1 MSFDVFQFD
10 SRVQYAIRS
19 AGYTTPTPI
28 QKQAIPPALAGR
40 DLIGLAQTGTGKTAA
55 FALPIIQRLLA
66 SRPGKIRALVVA
78 PTRELA
84 GQIDE
89 SFRLLGRPANIRST
103 AVYGGVGFNPQF
115 EKLRAGLDVLVACP
129 GRLLDH
135 LGRKTVDLSHVE
147 VLVLDEA
154 DRMLDMGFL
163 PDIRRILQKLPA
175 GRQTMLF
182 SATMPSEIR
191 TLTRDFLR
199 DPETVQAGELR
210 PASSV
215 AHALYPV
222 PAHLKTPLLL
232 EMLKQ
237 FDTGSVVVFTKTKH
251 RAKKVAL
258 QLERAGHQAACLQ
271 GNLSQNRR
279 DAAIG
284 GFRDG
289 SVKILVATDI
299 ASRGI
304 DVLSITHVV
313 NYDMPDTVD
322 AYTHR
327 IGRTGRVDRTG
338 DAVTL
343 ATRDDEAMIRA
354 VERTL
359 GEPLARLKMDGFD
372 YKAPAPAAGDARER
386 SPREGGGYAD
396 RANRRPAPHAPVT
409 HQPRRH
415 ATAQPAASTH
425 RAAQGNRRTAPPHR
439 PGQRPVHSRGQADG
453 NSAQGSRR

>member
-1 MSFDVFQFD
+1 VSFDVFAFD
-10 SRVQYAIRS
+10 PRVMSGIRS

-66 SRPGKIRALVVA
+66 GRPGKIRVLVLA

-89 SFRLLGRPANIRST
+89 TFRLLGQPGNIRST
-103 AVYGGVGFNPQF
+103 PIFGGVGFNPQF
-115 EKLRAGLDVLVACP
+115 EKLRAGVDVLVACP

-135 LGRKTVDLSHVE
+135 LGRKTADLSHVE
-147 VLVLDEA
+147 VLVVDEA

-163 PDIRRILQKLPA
+163 PDVRRILQKLPA
-175 GRQTMLF
+175 QRQTMLF

-191 TLTRDFLR
+191 TLVRDILR
-199 DPETVQAGELR
+199 DPETVQAGDLR
-210 PASSV
+210 PVSSV

-222 PAHLKTPLLL
+222 PTHLKTPLLL
-232 EMLKQ
+232 EMLKK
-237 FDTGSVVVFTKTKH
+237 FETGSVVVFTKTKH

-258 QLERAGHQAACLQ
+258 QLERAGHQATCLQ

-279 DAAIG
+279 EAAIG

-304 DVLSITHVV
+304 DVSSITHVV

-343 ATRDDEAMIRA
+343 ATRDDEAMVRA
-354 VERTL
+354 VERRM
-359 GEPLARLKMDGFD
+359 GEPLARMTMEGFD
-372 YKAPAPAAGDARER
+372 YKAPAAAGSNIDDRP
-386 SPREGGGYAD
+386 PREGSGYAG
-396 RANRRPAPHAPVT
+396 RGQRRPATHAPAT
-409 HQPRRH
+409 HQPHRH
-415 ATAQPAASTH
+415 AGSTANSSAPRTGQAARRPAA
-425 RAAQGNRRTAPPHR
+425 PHR
-439 PGQRPVHSRGQADG
+439 PGQRPAAGRGPTNG
-453 NSAQGSRR
+453 RSAQGSNR